1 MNFLKIASVIRI
13 LLYRGWEQHHCKH
26 SVGLASP
33 QVLRNLDFVS
43 ERRDL
48 LQHTVRGPVVTPLR
62 QPQPIE
68 DLSKERTELAQEG
81 LVKCVLLDP
90 LRVQVYVVLEFFI
103 RFLLIVGLT
112 LALDDFKLNEIPPI
126 RSDSL

>member
-1 MNFLKIASVIRI
+1 VNFLKIASVIGI
-13 LLYRGWEQHHCKH
+13 LLHRGWEQHHCKH

-81 LVKCVLLDP
+81 LIKGVLLDP
-90 LRVQVYVVLEFFI
+90 LRVQVYIVLEFFI

-112 LALDDFKLNEIPPI
+112 LALDDFKLDEVPSI